1 MELQVQPLAVE
12 ALVLG
17 VIMVIGVSVTL
28 ILTRHSSRPLPAGMN
43 RWQLHGTIPLGFAGL
58 VLGAISYG
66 NGQSPVTHN
75 VLFATAAALLF
86 GGLLCALTGAVS
98 GTRQQRAARQ

>member
-1 MELQVQPLAVE
+1 M
-12 ALVLG
+12 
-17 VIMVIGVSVTL
+17 
-28 ILTRHSSRPLPAGMN
+28 
-43 RWQLHGTIPLGFAGL
+43 
-58 VLGAISYG
+58 ISYG
-66 NGQSPVTHN
+66 SGQSPVTHN